1 MKHNEV
7 VDNILARRSI
17 RSFTEDPV
25 SHEDLETIVT
35 CGQWSPTGMNRQ
47 ETCFIILQDMQ
58 EIQKLAKLMADA
70 MGRDGYDMYRPPA
83 LIIVGH
89 QKNWHLSKEDDA
101 CALQSMMLACTSL
114 GLGSVWINQMQH
126 EIADGS
132 CNTCD
137 CAQVREKL
145 TQYGLPKD
153 YIIHGMLAIG
163 HPATPGKDLER
174 KSQVIWV

>member
-17 RSFTEDPV
+17 RAFTEEPIDR
-25 SHEDLETIVT
+25 EDLETIVT

-47 ETCFIILQDMQ
+47 ETCFVVLQGRD
-58 EIQKLAKLMADA
+58 EIQELAGLMGAA
-70 MGRDGYDMYRPPA
+70 LGREDYDMYKPTA

-89 QKNWHLSKEDDA
+89 QKDWHLSKEDDA
-101 CALQSMMLACTSL
+101 CALQSMMLAATSL

-126 EIADGS
+126 ETADGS

-137 CAQVREKL
+137 EPSVRKKL
-145 TQYGLPKD
+145 DEYGLPSD

-163 HPATPGKDLER
+163 HPAAPGKDHER
-174 KSQVIWV
+174 KSEVIWV